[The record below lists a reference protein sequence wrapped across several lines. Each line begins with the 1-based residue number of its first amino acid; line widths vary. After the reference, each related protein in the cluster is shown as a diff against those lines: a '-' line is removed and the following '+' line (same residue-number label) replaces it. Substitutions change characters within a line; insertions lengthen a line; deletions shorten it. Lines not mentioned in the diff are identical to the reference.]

1 MHNFDLLVVGAGL
14 SGATIARLAAE
25 KGISVLVIDKRDHI
39 AGNVYDYVEI
49 ETGIRVSKYGAHLFH
64 TNDEGVWNFVKRFG
78 EWTRWDHRVVADISG
93 RFVPIPVNI
102 TTVNS
107 VFGEYISCDKEME
120 QWLSKERVNIIPVN
134 SEEVALARV
143 GPRLY
148 NMFFKDYTIK
158 QWAKEPLLL
167 EPSVLERIPV
177 RTNFDDRYFS
187 DRFQA
192 LPLKGY
198 TSIVENMLNHP
209 NITVRLST
217 DWSCF
222 KEKIW
227 SELVFTGPIDT
238 YFADSG
244 LPPLEYRSIEFEWS
258 KILCSGFYQPNSV
271 VNYPS
276 PSVVQTRCVE
286 YKHFLNQKS
295 NWTIIAKETTC
306 STGEPYYP
314 VPTQENRD
322 LYKKYAAL
330 ASSSGVHFV
339 GRLASYKYFNMDQ
352 AIRNSLDYYSDVLEP
367 LFTKLKI
374 ETPSLVISEI
384 KEVNL
389 TINAA
394 ETIVD
399 AEPLIDTEPVFLD
412 KGPTGTAG
420 EGVSQDERRDI
431 IMLEEA

>member
-1 MHNFDLLVVGAGL
+1 MPHFDLVVVGAGL
-14 SGATIARLAAE
+14 SGATIARQAAE

-39 AGNVYDYVEI
+39 AGNVYDYVDS

-64 TNDEGVWNFVKRFG
+64 TNDEGVWNFVQRFG
-78 EWTRWDHRVVADISG
+78 KWSRWDHRVVADISG
-93 RFVPIPVNI
+93 QYVPIPVNI
-102 TTVNS
+102 NTVNS
-107 VFGEYISCDKEME
+107 VFGLAISSKEEME
-120 QWLSKERVNIIPVN
+120 LWLSKERVDIAPSD
-134 SEEVALARV
+134 SEKVALSRV

-158 QWAKEPLLL
+158 QWAKEPSVL

-187 DRFQA
+187 DKFQG
-192 LPLKGY
+192 LPLQGY

-217 DWSCF
+217 DWSCC
-222 KEKIW
+222 KERG

-244 LPPLEYRSIEFEWS
+244 LPLLEYRSIEFEWS

-276 PSVVQTRCVE
+276 ASVLETRCVE

-295 NWTIIAKETTC
+295 DWTIIAKETT
-306 STGEPYYP
+306 SANGEPYYP

-322 LYKKYAAL
+322 LYAKYAAL
-330 ASSSGVHFV
+330 AASSGVHFV

-352 AIRNSLDYYSDVLEP
+352 AIRNSLNYYSDVLDP
-367 LFTKLKI
+367 LFNKLKI
-374 ETPSLVISEI
+374 ETPTLVISEI
-384 KEVNL
+384 KETVTVN
-389 TINAA
+389 A
-394 ETIVD
+394 
-399 AEPLIDTEPVFLD
+399 TEAVVVMDEGTTGPV
-412 KGPTGTAG
+412 G

-431 IMLEEA
+431 VDMEEA